1 MRWQAAHVMKLCEAN
16 DLFQISGEDINS
28 PRQAFVN
35 DKIKE
40 EPFQHLITATWT
52 LIGHEKEATKDIEQG
67 MFTETTIKKY
77 PSIEERIAHFSAC
90 EKNEE

>member
-1 MRWQAAHVMKLCEAN
+1 M
-16 DLFQISGEDINS
+16 
-28 PRQAFVN
+28 N

-40 EPFQHLITATWT
+40 EPFRHLITATWT
-52 LIGHEKEATKDIEQG
+52 LIGHEKEATKDLEQG

-90 EKNEE
+90 GKK